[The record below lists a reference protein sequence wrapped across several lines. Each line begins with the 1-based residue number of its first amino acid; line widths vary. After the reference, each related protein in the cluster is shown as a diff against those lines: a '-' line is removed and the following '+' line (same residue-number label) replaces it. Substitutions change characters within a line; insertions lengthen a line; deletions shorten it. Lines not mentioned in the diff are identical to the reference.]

1 MLSIENLNINYKE
14 NSILEN
20 LNFSLKQGE
29 ILALLGNSGSGKSSI
44 LRFIAGLIETSS
56 GDVIKNDML
65 ISQNGKHTIPAEK
78 RKIGM
83 VFQDY
88 SLFPNMNVFKN
99 IAFGMKLSK
108 EQQKVEV
115 AELLDMV
122 DLKGFEKRY
131 PHQLSGGE
139 QQRVA
144 IARSLA
150 INPDLMLLDE
160 PFSSL
165 DKNHRFE
172 LVKSVRSILKDFG
185 TMAIFVTHDENEAVQ
200 FADIIAK
207 IKNKNLTFD

>member
-1 MLSIENLNINYKE
+1 MLEVTNLTIDYNNNPIIENT
-14 NSILEN
+14 
-20 LNFSLKQGE
+20 NFSLKQGD

-44 LRFIAGLIETSS
+44 LRFIAGLIDTKN
-56 GDVIKNDML
+56 GDIIKNDKL
-65 ISQNGKHTIPAEK
+65 ISKSGQHLIPAER

-99 IAFGMKLSK
+99 IAFGMSLKNNEK
-108 EQQKVEV
+108 KIEV
-115 AELLDMV
+115 AELLKMV
-122 DLKGFEKRY
+122 DLQGFEKRY
-131 PHQLSGGE
+131 PHELSGGE

-172 LVKSVRSILKDFG
+172 LVKNVRSILKDFG
-185 TMAIFVTHDENEAVQ
+185 TMAIFVTHDENEAVN
-200 FADIIAK
+200 FADTIARVE
-207 IKNKNLTFD
+207 NKNLTFE

>member
-1 MLSIENLNINYKE
+1 MLSVKNITVEYNKKTIIEN
-14 NSILEN
+14 S
-20 LNFSLKQGE
+20 NFELKQGE

-44 LRFIAGLIETSS
+44 LRFIAGLTEIKNGEI
-56 GDVIKNDML
+56 IKNDEI
-65 ISQNGKHTIPAEK
+65 ISQNGKHLIEAEK

-99 IAFGMKLSK
+99 ISFGMNLKK
-108 EQQKVEV
+108 EQKQNEV
-115 AELLDMV
+115 KELLNMV
-122 DLKGFEKRY
+122 NLSGFEKRY
-131 PHQLSGGE
+131 PHELSGGE

-144 IARSLA
+144 LARSLA

-172 LVKSVRSILKDFG
+172 LVKSVRSILKNFG
-185 TMAIFVTHDENEAVQ
+185 TMAIFVTHDEMEAVE
-200 FADIIAK
+200 FADTIARVE
-207 IKNKNLTFD
+207 NKNLTFE

>member
-1 MLSIENLNINYKE
+1 MLSVKNITVKYNKKTIIEN
-14 NSILEN
+14 S
-20 LNFSLKQGE
+20 NFELKQGE

-44 LRFIAGLIETSS
+44 LRFIAGLTEIKNGEI
-56 GDVIKNDML
+56 IKNDEI
-65 ISQNGKHTIPAEK
+65 ISQNGKHLIEAEK

-99 IAFGMKLSK
+99 ISFGMNLKK
-108 EQQKVEV
+108 EQKQNEV
-115 AELLDMV
+115 KELLNMV
-122 DLKGFEKRY
+122 NLSGFEKRY
-131 PHQLSGGE
+131 PHELSGGE

-144 IARSLA
+144 LARSLA

-172 LVKSVRSILKDFG
+172 LVKSVRSILKNFG
-185 TMAIFVTHDENEAVQ
+185 TMAIFVTHDEMEAVE
-200 FADIIAK
+200 FADTIARVE
-207 IKNKNLTFD
+207 NKNLTFE